1 MKVVTFNAN
10 GIRSA
15 ASKGFFEW
23 LSSVDADVVC
33 VQETRAKPD
42 QLKAEQFFP
51 DGYHCWYNSA
61 ERPGYAGT
69 AIFSKVEPNDVVIG
83 LGWDPVDDEGR
94 WIQLDFKDVSIVSFY
109 LPSGSA
115 GDEKQ
120 VRKEALMARMLPEF
134 DRLSRQQRE
143 TIICADWNICH
154 KEIDLKNWRSNRKN
168 SGFLPEERAWL
179 DTVFDELGWVD
190 AFRRVNPHPEQY
202 TWWSNR
208 GQARAKNVGWR
219 LDYMVTTPGLA
230 DKAVAADI
238 YTGEKLSDHA
248 PLTMEFDWEL

>member
-1 MKVVTFNAN
+1 M
-10 GIRSA
+10 
-15 ASKGFFEW
+15 
-23 LSSVDADVVC
+23 DVVC
-33 VQETRAKPD
+33 VQEVRAGLE
-42 QLKAEQFFP
+42 QLKDAHFFP
-51 DGYHCWYNSA
+51 DGYRCVYNSA

-69 AIFSKVEPNDVVIG
+69 AMFSRVEPQQVRTG
-83 LGWDPVDDEGR
+83 LGWEPIDSEGR
-94 WIQLDFKDVSIVSFY
+94 WIEMDFKDVTVVSFY

-115 GDEKQ
+115 GDERQ
-120 VRKEALMARMLPEF
+120 VRKMALMENMLAEF
-134 DRLSRQQRE
+134 ERLKRRRRQ
-143 TIICADWNICH
+143 TVICADWNICH

>member
-1 MKVVTFNAN
+1 
-10 GIRSA
+10 
-15 ASKGFFEW
+15 
-23 LSSVDADVVC
+23 
-33 VQETRAKPD
+33 
-42 QLKAEQFFP
+42 
-51 DGYHCWYNSA
+51 
-61 ERPGYAGT
+61 
-69 AIFSKVEPNDVVIG
+69 
-83 LGWDPVDDEGR
+83 
-94 WIQLDFKDVSIVSFY
+94 
-109 LPSGSA
+109 
-115 GDEKQ
+115 
-120 VRKEALMARMLPEF
+120 
-134 DRLSRQQRE
+134 
-143 TIICADWNICH
+143 
-154 KEIDLKNWRSNRKN
+154 
-168 SGFLPEERAWL
+168 LPEERAWL